1 MSDNLTAPTPAEN
14 NLFNENVVL
23 KPVAYAGDVKSSQA
37 DTDPSG
43 NNLSIEISLQY
54 GLSRPMENPE
64 DGTQGYAVP
73 PDRTDLNT
81 LLNFLSGALVYL
93 QRNGNLPFSQNV
105 ATYIAGYDK
114 GSILSYQ
121 KGNAGTGNGKKGLV
135 YSLNNGNTNSPDGYS
150 ATDLATK
157 GWSEV
162 GADYIGGTATSDS
175 PPAEQ
180 GAYIYK
186 TGVKYP
192 PNSIISYIKGSG
204 GAGLCYNSLTTTN
217 TANPNNQVLPYN
229 GWIDV
234 LNNTTTSV
242 DNGEDISNQLTN
254 YNLYGLGFGA
264 GSNGNNTFETT
275 SVFGRISYS
284 QDANNSYISITS
296 NYNYSGN
303 GASDGYA
310 INIYNA
316 STPFII
322 GINGFRLADILF
334 PTGATS
340 INIFSGDA
348 QIIHGQLGISRNANQ
363 SGFYLFINTGI
374 SAGYGTYLNKR
385 FAQPKNIQNIT
396 YNTNLYRKV
405 RQNSLT
411 MFGANYKLL
420 RIVQVYN
427 KTITPLSINNV
438 AYDFICQTLTGTNNS
453 TTAIFHISKTDID
466 NNNFG
471 ATTLIAGQTAISY
484 SDGFIGAGTVVPY
497 FVTAYPLLFSDTPA
511 VNPIVG

>member
-14 NLFNENVVL
+14 NLFNVNVVL

-186 TGVKYP
+186 TGVSYP
-192 PNSIISYIKGSG
+192 PNAIISYINASG
-204 GAGLCYNSLTTTN
+204 VPSLCYNSGTTST
-217 TANPNNQVLPYN
+217 TVNPQSLPVLP
-229 GWIDV
+229 WKDV
-234 LNNTTTSV
+234 IINALRQSINLSTAPTNSILSIGNKCYGATTTS
-242 DNGEDISNQLTN
+242 L
-254 YNLYGLGFGA
+254 
-264 GSNGNNTFETT
+264 
-275 SVFGRISYS
+275 
-284 QDANNSYISITS
+284 ITS
-296 NYNYSGN
+296 YTYNQARVILNLLSIQATYS
-303 GASDGYA
+303 
-310 INIYNA
+310 
-316 STPFII
+316 
-322 GINGFRLADILF
+322 
-334 PTGATS
+334 PTGSGAVTGFTYY
-340 INIFSGDA
+340 INNYTAITIGTTLTTIGQVIGWIGT
-348 QIIHGQLGISRNANQ
+348 QII
-363 SGFYLFINTGI
+363 
-374 SAGYGTYLNKR
+374 LNIDN
-385 FAQPKNIQNIT
+385 P
-396 YNTNLYRKV
+396 
-405 RQNSLT
+405 
-411 MFGANYKLL
+411 
-420 RIVQVYN
+420 
-427 KTITPLSINNV
+427 
-438 AYDFICQTLTGTNNS
+438 DTNNS
-453 TTAIFHISKTDID
+453 NTF
-466 NNNFG
+466 
-471 ATTLIAGQTAISY
+471 IAKA
-484 SDGFIGAGTVVPY
+484 
-497 FVTAYPLLFSDTPA
+497 LLSDTNGRLS
-511 VNPIVG
+511 VTSNFY